1 MLNETRKIKWEY
13 EDNLEIDITTGMY
26 IASKV
31 IWGVRMYPY
40 VEVGVGRYYI
50 ESDIEDT
57 NN

>member
-13 EDNLEIDITTGMY
+13 EDNLEIDIATGMY
-26 IASKV
+26 IASRV

-50 ESDIEDT
+50 ESDIEDP

>member
-1 MLNETRKIKWEY
+1 MLNETRKAHWEY

-40 VEVGVGRYYI
+40 VEVGFDRYYI
-50 ESDIEDT
+50 EFEIENP

>member
-13 EDNLEIDITTGMY
+13 EDKLEINITTGMY
-26 IASKV
+26 IASRV

-40 VEVGVGRYYI
+40 VEVGVGKYYI
-50 ESDIEDT
+50 ESDIEDA